1 MNTPTASPDHTSTA
15 DPDLVAQAL
24 PGRGIPAPDPNPAA
38 AGPMLGTRGVAPTA
52 AAVAPAVHPVHLHI
66 EDSGGGGRPLVL
78 IHGWPLSAQSWEP
91 QMPVFQAAG
100 YRVVAYDRRGFGRS
114 DKPATGYHYDTLA
127 DDLQRVMELC
137 GLQDVTLVGFSM
149 GAGEVARDVGRWG
162 QELLHSVVLA
172 SAVTPYLMRTADN
185 PDGPLTPEQAQ
196 QKKDEMERDRS
207 GYFDRF
213 VTNFYSAHGVSLVD
227 EVQRSQTLALCHQ
240 SAPHAA
246 RACMDAF
253 AGTDFRDDLAKLTVP
268 TLVIHGSA
276 DAIVLIEGSGL
287 RTHRSVR
294 HSQMRVLR
302 DAPHGLNATHT
313 QAFNDAIVSFMKS

>member
-38 AGPMLGTRGVAPTA
+38 AGPMLGTLDVASTA

-149 GAGEVARDVGRWG
+149 GAGEVARYVGRWG
-162 QELLHSVVLA
+162 QELLHSVVMA

-213 VTNFYSAHGVSLVD
+213 VTNFYSAHGVSHVGGHAEEAEQRRVAAGHRGIVDLTQGAQCAAGRAGQSLLAPERPLVNGQ
-227 EVQRSQTLALCHQ
+227 VLGVGGHPGRGLLPLAGQRRRQLGLEADRTGGQ
-240 SAPHAA
+240 A
-246 RACMDAF
+246 R
-253 AGTDFRDDLAKLTVP
+253 RQ
-268 TLVIHGSA
+268 
-276 DAIVLIEGSGL
+276 
-287 RTHRSVR
+287 R
-294 HSQMRVLR
+294 Q
-302 DAPHGLNATHT
+302 
-313 QAFNDAIVSFMKS
+313 